1 MFYADAAVVEAVALA
16 DVETLLLATERALF
30 VVRTGPD
37 AILAPI
43 LALGRRN
50 LLYHRHLYTQ
60 ERTRIR
66 LCEIDSSTVE
76 IGC

>member
-1 MFYADAAVVEAVALA
+1 MFYADATVIEAVALA
-16 DVETLLLATERALF
+16 DVETLLLATERTLF

-50 LLYHRHLYTQ
+50 LLQRRHLYTH
-60 ERTRIR
+60 ERTVIR
-66 LCEIDSSTVE
+66 SIVKRSN
-76 IGC
+76 